1 LGWRVVPSGE
11 ESLTLIEG
19 SAATLNHSTGLKNME
34 QLVQLR
40 WIAVVGQIVTI
51 LIARYGLN
59 IPLPLNDLALVL
71 IFLIGFNLIG
81 RLRRHLTAD
90 VSNTELF
97 VALLVDV
104 ATLTAQLYFTGG
116 ASNPFTFLYLLQVIL
131 GAVLL
136 ETWSVWAMV
145 LITGSCFVGLSVFSE
160 PLNMPPPYDHNFL
173 LPYRGG
179 LLICFG
185 LNAALL
191 VVFITRINRNLR
203 ARDARLSDLR
213 ERAVEEENIIR
224 MGLLASGAAHELG
237 TPLSTVS
244 VILGDWRR
252 MPMFTGNAEILEE
265 LDEIDAQIKRCKQ
278 IVSGVLLSAG
288 DARGESA
295 TATTI
300 RTFFD
305 QVVDEWRVSRP
316 VAQLTYD
323 YQFGDDMHIVSDSV
337 IKQMIHNVLD
347 NALEASPGWVRLVVR
362 RHRESLELEV
372 TDSGAGFAP
381 AILTELGKPYRSTKP
396 KAGAGLG
403 LFLVTNVARTL
414 QGGVTARNLPEGGAK
429 VTVTLPLEALTLPE
443 DDRGR

>member
-1 LGWRVVPSGE
+1 MPSVE

-51 LIARYGLN
+51 LVARYGLN

-71 IFLIGFNLIG
+71 IFLIAFNLIG

-90 VSNTELF
+90 VTNTELF

-145 LITGSCFVGLSVFSE
+145 LITGSCFVALSVFSE

-203 ARDARLSDLR
+203 ARDARLSALR

-265 LDEIDAQIKRCKQ
+265 LDEIEAQIKRCKQ

-288 DARGESA
+288 DARGRS
-295 TATTI
+295 T
-300 RTFFD
+300 RR
-305 QVVDEWRVSRP
+305 RVAR
-316 VAQLTYD
+316 
-323 YQFGDDMHIVSDSV
+323 
-337 IKQMIHNVLD
+337 
-347 NALEASPGWVRLVVR
+347 LEAGRAADLRLSIR
-362 RHRESLELEV
+362 R
-372 TDSGAGFAP
+372 
-381 AILTELGKPYRSTKP
+381 
-396 KAGAGLG
+396 
-403 LFLVTNVARTL
+403 
-414 QGGVTARNLPEGGAK
+414 
-429 VTVTLPLEALTLPE
+429 
-443 DDRGR
+443 